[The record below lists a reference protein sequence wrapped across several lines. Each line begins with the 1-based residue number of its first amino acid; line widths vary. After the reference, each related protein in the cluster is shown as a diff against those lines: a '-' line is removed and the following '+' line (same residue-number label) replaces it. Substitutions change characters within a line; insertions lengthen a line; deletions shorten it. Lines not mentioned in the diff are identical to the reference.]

1 MSKRVNPFRQ
11 LTPRQQRAIKAR
23 IERIAPEIQM
33 GMSAQTLIV
42 ALFEDLATVPRMQPK
57 RNRPRNPN

>member
-11 LTPRQQRAIKAR
+11 LTPHQQRAIKAR

-33 GMSAQTLIV
+33 GMSAQRLIL
-42 ALFEDLATVPRMQPK
+42 ALFEDLAAVPVMRRK
-57 RNRPRNPN
+57 RNRPRNPQ